1 MKRDSD
7 LDELHKDGAFFY
19 MADDCFSSATGTS
32 SGYHA
37 PVGLRKRLAV
47 AAVGCAH
54 DVCAMQ
60 EGRMGVRS
68 SSTSTMAYGMQ
79 STVAIE
85 AR

>member
-1 MKRDSD
+1 
-7 LDELHKDGAFFY
+7 
-19 MADDCFSSATGTS
+19 MATETS
-32 SGYHA
+32 SSDYYGYHA
-37 PVGLRKRLAV
+37 PVGVRKRLAV

-68 SSTSTMAYGMQ
+68 LSTSSMAYRMQ
-79 STVAIE
+79 SADAIE